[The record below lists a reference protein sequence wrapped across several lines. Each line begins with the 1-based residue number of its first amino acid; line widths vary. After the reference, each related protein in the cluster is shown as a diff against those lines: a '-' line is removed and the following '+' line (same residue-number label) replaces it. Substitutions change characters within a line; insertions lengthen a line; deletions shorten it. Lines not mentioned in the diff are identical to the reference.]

1 MLGLNIAYLRTKFDD
16 CSFRRSRDMVDAYQ
30 NLNSSRDL
38 TMPWWLA
45 FTTINLSTK
54 FELSISTHYKD
65 MKGDTK
71 CW

>member
-54 FELSISTHYKD
+54 F
-65 MKGDTK
+65 
-71 CW
+71 